1 MISLTKVVV
10 DDLYETIHGYVTKR
24 ELIVDDYEAMIE
36 VILSMIK
43 DGYCFA
49 MDRDI
54 LRDAME
60 SLTYMYA
67 PSDDMNKDRLVQQF
81 ADEEEEDSDDD
92 EESGE
97 DEGDFNNM
105 DLMKMMQMMGG
116 MGGMGGMGAPSEN
129 SEEKCP
135 EGTCELESCEGGVC
149 DEGECKKVVTETT
162 DSTGEDPT
170 TTTVV
175 KEDIVVE
182 DVEDVEDSAAAKDAI
197 ADDAKVNEETSS
209 TPVNDDGTPG
219 AE

>member
-10 DDLYETIHGYVTKR
+10 DDLYETIHDYVTKR

-81 ADEEEEDSDDD
+81 ADEEEDSEDDEDEDSGDDD
-92 EESGE
+92 GE
-97 DEGDFNNM
+97 FNNM

-116 MGGMGGMGAPSEN
+116 MSGMSDVGESKTPED
-129 SEEKCP
+129 KCP
-135 EGTCELESCEGGVC
+135 EGTCIEGDC
-149 DEGECKKVVTETT
+149 SDGECKKVLTDNNDSSIEET
-162 DSTGEDPT
+162 P

-175 KEDIVVE
+175 KEDNVDQE
-182 DVEDVEDSAAAKDAI
+182 R
-197 ADDAKVNEETSS
+197 SS
-209 TPVNDDGTPG
+209 TPVNDDETQG

>member
-81 ADEEEEDSDDD
+81 ADEEEDSDDD

-116 MGGMGGMGAPSEN
+116 MGGMGGMGASSEN
-129 SEEKCP
+129 SEDKPLEDTSN
-135 EGTCELESCEGGVC
+135 EGECVEGECVEGECV
-149 DEGECKKVVTETT
+149 EGECKKVVTETT
-162 DSTGEDPT
+162 DSIKEEPV

-175 KEDIVVE
+175 KENTVVD
-182 DVEDVEDSAAAKDAI
+182 DVVSSDN
-197 ADDAKVNEETSS
+197 KV
-209 TPVNDDGTPG
+209 DG
-219 AE
+219 

>member
-81 ADEEEEDSDDD
+81 ADEEDSDDD

-116 MGGMGGMGAPSEN
+116 MGGPSEN
-129 SEEKCP
+129 SEDKPLEDTSN
-135 EGTCELESCEGGVC
+135 EGECV
-149 DEGECKKVVTETT
+149 EGECKKVVTETT
-162 DSTGEDPT
+162 DSIKEEPV

-175 KEDIVVE
+175 KENTVVD
-182 DVEDVEDSAAAKDAI
+182 DVVSSDN
-197 ADDAKVNEETSS
+197 KV
-209 TPVNDDGTPG
+209 DG
-219 AE
+219 

>member
-36 VILSMIK
+36 VILSMVK

-81 ADEEEEDSDDD
+81 ADEEEDSEEDDGEDSGDDD
-92 EESGE
+92 GE
-97 DEGDFNNM
+97 FNNM

-116 MGGMGGMGAPSEN
+116 MGGMSE
-129 SEEKCP
+129 STTPEDKCP
-135 EGTCELESCEGGVC
+135 EGTCIEGDC
-149 DEGECKKVVTETT
+149 SEGECKKVLTDNNDSSIEET
-162 DSTGEDPT
+162 S

-175 KEDIVVE
+175 KEDNV
-182 DVEDVEDSAAAKDAI
+182 DEDSNVDQ
-197 ADDAKVNEETSS
+197 ERSS
-209 TPVNDDGTPG
+209 TPVNDDETQGS
-219 AE
+219 E